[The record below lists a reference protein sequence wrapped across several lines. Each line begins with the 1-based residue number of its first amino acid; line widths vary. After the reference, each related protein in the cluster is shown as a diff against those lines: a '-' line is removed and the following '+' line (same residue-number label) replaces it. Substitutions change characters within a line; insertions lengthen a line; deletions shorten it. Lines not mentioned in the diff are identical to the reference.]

1 MRGVRL
7 DVPAGR
13 GFEACITEPRPDSLE
28 CIAQAVNELRAVG
41 MMIHGE
47 PWRRITVDLRR
58 DFVSAANEIFAHAAL
73 EGEQVHAAR
82 CHAAASAR
90 ARSSSV
96 RRSLNDGISS
106 SRSIIVATPLKRAHA
121 AL

>member
-1 MRGVRL
+1 MRRVRL

-13 GFEACITEPRPDSLE
+13 GFETPITEPRPDSLE
-28 CIAQAVNELRAVG
+28 SIAQAVNELRAVG
-41 MMIHGE
+41 MVIHGE
-47 PWRRITVDLRR
+47 PWRRITVDLRP
-58 DFVSAANEIFAHAAL
+58 DLLSAANEIFAHATL
-73 EGEQVHAAR
+73 KGEQGHAAR

-96 RRSLNDGISS
+96 RRSLNGGISS
-106 SRSIIVATPLKRAHA
+106 SRSIMVATPLKRAHA